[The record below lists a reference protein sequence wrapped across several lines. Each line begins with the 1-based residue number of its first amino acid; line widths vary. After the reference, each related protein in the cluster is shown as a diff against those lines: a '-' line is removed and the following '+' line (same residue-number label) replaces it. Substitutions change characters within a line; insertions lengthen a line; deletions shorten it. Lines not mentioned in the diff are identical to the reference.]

1 MDDGLPVLYAR
12 EWAAGANGAFVTH
25 GLATFLCLISS
36 WCICCAA
43 IDALATR
50 SACIAASRCQPQ
62 AKTDDPV
69 PRALARRA
77 VARNWTAV
85 LFQTVIFAPLFK
97 LAFPRHAALA
107 SWSPTIV
114 TSPTHEPLSFWA
126 FFGVWFVTNDLIFT
140 AFHTCF
146 HMWPWLYRLVHKEHH
161 TWKAPFSW
169 MSHAMSLY
177 ELAAN
182 GVAVMF
188 WPLFHS
194 LVLGRPTA
202 IELVWFVQCF
212 SQLIGC
218 IEHSGYDAIPP
229 LVLPMNL
236 WFPSIFSNT
245 KHHDDHHRAF
255 NGNYGGYLC
264 VWDNMMGTALKLD
277 AV

>member
-1 MDDGLPVLYAR
+1 MLCRDRRSRHTLSLHRCVPLPAPSQDRRSGATCAR
-12 EWAAGANGAFVTH
+12 PARRCQELDSRA
-25 GLATFLCLISS
+25 ISD
-36 WCICCAA
+36 CHICSTAQ
-43 IDALATR
+43 
-50 SACIAASRCQPQ
+50 ACIPA
-62 AKTDDPV
+62 
-69 PRALARRA
+69 PRRFG
-77 VARNWTAV
+77 VGS
-85 LFQTVIFAPLFK
+85 PL
-97 LAFPRHAALA
+97 
-107 SWSPTIV
+107 V

-255 NGNYGGYLC
+255 NGNFGGYLC